1 MIASRKLTFFW
12 NYLTFISPLAARPTG
27 KVYVWKN
34 TGGNLTKNGA
44 HPKKDAHRC
53 VALLLCNEKV
63 KKASV
68 FRIFWDLQKKLTQS
82 TILCG
87 RVGDFWRVCTLCV
100 GNQMQFCSTWK
111 AFDCSLTPECGT
123 LFGQDFIVHQCDRS
137 AGAGIFCTFAGLMGA
152 QPCGQVI
159 CPASVKGTVRTTQ
172 DIYKC
177 L

>member
-68 FRIFWDLQKKLTQS
+68 FRIFWDLQKKINAIHNSLRQS
-82 TILCG
+82 RRLLARLYIV
-87 RVGDFWRVCTLCV
+87 RW
-100 GNQMQFCSTWK
+100 QMQFCSTWK